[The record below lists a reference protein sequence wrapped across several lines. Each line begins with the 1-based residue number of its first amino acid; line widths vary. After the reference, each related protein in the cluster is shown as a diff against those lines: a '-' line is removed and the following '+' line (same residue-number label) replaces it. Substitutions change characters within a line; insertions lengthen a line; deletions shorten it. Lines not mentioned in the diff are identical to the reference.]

1 MGVKVGLRQ
10 SKGNFFK
17 KKLIKLINFLQF
29 WPRTR
34 ERENNGNYHT

>member
-10 SKGNFFK
+10 SKGNLK